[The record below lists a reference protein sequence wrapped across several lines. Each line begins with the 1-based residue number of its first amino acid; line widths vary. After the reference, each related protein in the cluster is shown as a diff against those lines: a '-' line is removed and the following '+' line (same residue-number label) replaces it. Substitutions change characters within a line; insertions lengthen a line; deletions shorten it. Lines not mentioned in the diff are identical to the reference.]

1 MPMLTAYFIFS
12 MLLALIYGAITLN
25 YWRGWRDLP
34 AWVLPENFAPR
45 TPVTV
50 VVPARNEAENIG
62 ACLRSILAGNYP
74 PGLLEI
80 IVVDDHS
87 EDATPQLVAQLAENQ
102 AVKIRLLRL
111 ADHLTPGDHLNS
123 HKKKAI
129 ETALA
134 HASGDIIVTTD
145 ADCICPP
152 DWLRLVVSV
161 FEKQGSQVQMV
172 AAPVLFHREKNCLER
187 FQSLDFAGMMGIT
200 GAGIH
205 QRFQRMGNG
214 ANLAYRKSA
223 FVEVGGY
230 AGMDGRA
237 SGDDVFLMQKIAV
250 RWPIGGVFFLKNAAA
265 TVLTEAK
272 PTVREFVRQRIRW
285 GSKNAASPE
294 KRVTLVLAAV
304 FFFCWNILLNAVFLA
319 VFPCR
324 ALAVLLVMQLIFKAL
339 ADWQLLRELCVFFR
353 RRDLLRWFWPSFF
366 MHIAYIAGVGA
377 ASQFFQKYEWKGRQ
391 VR

>member
-1 MPMLTAYFIFS
+1 MLTAYLIFS
-12 MLLALIYGAITLN
+12 VLLASAYGAIMRN
-25 YWRGWRDLP
+25 YWHGWRSLP
-34 AWVLPENFAPR
+34 AWILPKNYNPT

-50 VVPARNEAENIG
+50 VIPARNEAENIG
-62 ACLRSILAGNYP
+62 ECLRSILAGTYS

-87 EDATPQLVAQLAENQ
+87 EDATAQIVAQIAESQ

-111 ADHLTPGDHLNS
+111 ADFVAPDERLNS

-134 HASGDIIVTTD
+134 HASGELIVTTD

-152 DWLRLVVSV
+152 DWLRLLVSV
-161 FEKQGSQVQMV
+161 FERWSQVRMV
-172 AAPVLFHREKNCLER
+172 AAPVLFHRERGLLER

-205 QRFQRMGNG
+205 LRFQRMGNG

-223 FVEVGGY
+223 FEAVGGY
-230 AGMDGRA
+230 AGVDGRA
-237 SGDDVFLMQKIAV
+237 SGDDVFLMQKIAA
-250 RWPIGGVFFLKNAAA
+250 RWPNGSVFFLKNAAA

-272 PTVREFVRQRIRW
+272 PTLREFVRQRIRW

-294 KRVTLVLAAV
+294 RRVTLILAAV
-304 FFFCWNILLNAVFLA
+304 FFFCWNILLNAVLL
-319 VFPCR
+319 VFFPR
-324 ALAVLLVMQLIFKAL
+324 WELGMALAIQLIYKAL
-339 ADWQLLRELCVFFR
+339 ADWRLLREMCVFFG

-366 MHIAYIAGVGA
+366 MHIVYIAGVGA
-377 ASQFFQKYEWKGRQ
+377 ASQFFQKYEWKGRR

>member
-1 MPMLTAYFIFS
+1 MLTAYLIFS
-12 MLLALIYGAITLN
+12 VLLASAYGAIMRG

-34 AWVLPENFAPR
+34 AWVLPKNY
-45 TPVTV
+45 TPTSLVTV
-50 VVPARNEAENIG
+50 VIPARNEAENIG
-62 ACLRSILAGNYP
+62 ECLRSVLVGTYP

-87 EDATPQLVAQLAENQ
+87 EDATAQIVAQIAENQ
-102 AVKIRLLRL
+102 AVKIQLLRL
-111 ADHLTPGDHLNS
+111 SDFLAPDERLNS

-134 HASGDIIVTTD
+134 HASGELIVTTD

-152 DWLRLVVSV
+152 DWLRLLVSV
-161 FEKQGSQVQMV
+161 FERWPQVRMV
-172 AAPVLFHREKNCLER
+172 AAPVLFHRERGLLER

-205 QRFQRMGNG
+205 LRFQRMGNG

-230 AGMDGRA
+230 AGVYGRA
-237 SGDDVFLMQKIAV
+237 SGDDVFLMQKIAA
-250 RWPIGGVFFLKNAAA
+250 RWPNGGVFFLKNAAA

-272 PTVREFVRQRIRW
+272 PTLREFVRQRIRW

-304 FFFCWNILLNAVFLA
+304 FFFCWNILLNAVLFA
-319 VFPCR
+319 AFPCWELGIV
-324 ALAVLLVMQLIFKAL
+324 LAIQLIYKAL
-339 ADWQLLRELCVFFR
+339 ADWQLLREMCVFFG

>member
-1 MPMLTAYFIFS
+1 MLTAYLIFS
-12 MLLALIYGAITLN
+12 VLLASAYGAIMRG

-34 AWVLPENFAPR
+34 AWVLPKNY
-45 TPVTV
+45 TPTSLVTV
-50 VVPARNEAENIG
+50 VIPARNEAENIG
-62 ACLRSILAGNYP
+62 ECLRSILVGTYP
-74 PGLLEI
+74 PGLLEV

-87 EDATPQLVAQLAENQ
+87 EDATAQIVAQIAENQ
-102 AVKIRLLRL
+102 AVKIQLLRL
-111 ADHLTPGDHLNS
+111 SDFLAPDERLNS

-134 HASGDIIVTTD
+134 HASGEFIVTTD

-152 DWLRLVVSV
+152 DWLRLLVSV
-161 FEKQGSQVQMV
+161 FERWSQVRMV
-172 AAPVLFHREKNCLER
+172 AAPVLFHRERGLLER

-205 QRFQRMGNG
+205 LRFQRMGNG

-223 FVEVGGY
+223 FLEVGGY
-230 AGMDGRA
+230 AGVDGRA
-237 SGDDVFLMQKIAV
+237 SGDDVFLMQKIAA
-250 RWPIGGVFFLKNAAA
+250 RWPNGGVFFLKNAAA

-272 PTVREFVRQRIRW
+272 PTLREFVRQRIRW

-294 KRVTLVLAAV
+294 KWVTFNLAAV
-304 FFFCWNILLNAVFLA
+304 FFFCWNILLNAVLLVF
-319 VFPCR
+319 FPCSK
-324 ALAVLLVMQLIFKAL
+324 LAVLLVFQLIRKAL
-339 ADWQLLRELCVFFR
+339 ADWQLLREMCVFFG

-377 ASQFFQKYEWKGRQ
+377 ASQFFQKYEWKGRR